1 MRGCCFF
8 FFPKRAS
15 DLDDVVE
22 IIKRMLLKSK
32 QVMLICWL
40 ALALRSGC
48 KNLRLIT
55 LFWHLFTNN
64 CHCYSIQV
72 LVSRSVRPSSVSLG
86 NFGSQRV
93 TPTTSPNNSIE
104 TLTAGVSHSFPNQ
117 YTAIANLSA
126 SRLSMDRVSHSF
138 TGSHTFHPSPT
149 VARCCSSY
157 KVESSRQLSVI
168 AAFVVE

>member
-1 MRGCCFF
+1 MDKFVVGIM
-8 FFPKRAS
+8 KR
-15 DLDDVVE
+15 
-22 IIKRMLLKSK
+22 K
-32 QVMLICWL
+32 QVMLSCRL
-40 ALALRSGC
+40 ALALWSGC
-48 KNLRLIT
+48 KNSLLIV
-55 LFWHLFTNN
+55 LFWHPFLNN
-64 CHCYSIQV
+64 CHCNAIQV
-72 LVSRSVRPSSVSLG
+72 LVSRSARPSSVSLG

-126 SRLSMDRVSHSF
+126 SRLSMDRVSPGF

-157 KVESSRQLSVI
+157 SVESSRQLSVI
-168 AAFVVE
+168 AAFVIE